1 MFKLQ
6 FEIFYYFSVS
16 RIFRSFK
23 QRVEIGF
30 RYLVHTFY
38 MYKAMH
44 ISANHFDLLQF
55 NAKCVSNPKRDSP
68 QEMSIITL
76 KGPPNIPKLKA
87 NSYTIL
93 KKGLLSKTALDY
105 IFLVSCYYLSEIKVI
120 IIITP
125 PG

>member
-1 MFKLQ
+1 MLIHWFDRLVLSKEVEL
-6 FEIFYYFSVS
+6 FFYYFSVS

-87 NSYTIL
+87 NSYIL
-93 KKGLLSKTALDY
+93 HIY
-105 IFLVSCYYLSEIKVI
+105 
-120 IIITP
+120 
-125 PG
+125 